1 MLIKYF
7 NLRHCCLFIGIAI
20 PTFGLSEPTDYIY
33 PFSSPSYSNYGTIG
47 LIQNPTARLK
57 EEGTLAFSWS
67 HNEPYLRGSIIAYPF
82 SWMEASYQYT
92 DINNYLYSPSSA
104 FSGSQSLKDK
114 SFDAKFRVLKET
126 NSLPQVAIG
135 MRDLG
140 GTGIFSAEYI
150 VANKFITQNLD
161 FSFGLGWGVMNRSA
175 IENPLIAISD
185 RFRER
190 QLDVGRGGKVSINQF
205 FSGDAGLFL
214 GFEYFIP
221 KLKGLRLKAELDST
235 QWGKEGRIPVRSYSK
250 VNLGVVY
257 PYSDDLQ
264 FKLSYV
270 RGKQLNFGFSY
281 SLSLGDMNPRKMKKK
296 PRPSIDNSSIV
307 KNITAKSDDNLYKAT
322 LLYMRRA
329 GFNLQKANLD
339 GADYDVVFA
348 DSQYRSPT
356 MAAGRLIG
364 LLDQIAPDQVTNFK
378 VSAVNGGLG
387 LYSASIDRESFARYK
402 KLDSAAAAS
411 QSLKREGYNAD
422 QSEYEYQPT
431 AKYPAIFTAI
441 SPDLQS
447 QIGGPDGF
455 YFGDFKL
462 TLTAELLLNRNFS
475 ISSQLSQGIVNN
487 LDKLKLPSDSIIPH
501 VRTDIVDY
509 MKESRDLSIKRL
521 QFNYFKQIAEPLFI
535 KFSGGILESM
545 FNGIGFEMLYKRYDK
560 NYGIGIEAWQVYQR
574 EYKQL
579 FGIRDYKTVTGHLTY
594 YYHEPT
600 SNILFKIRGGKYL
613 AKDSG
618 VTFDFS
624 RIFRSNLRIGAFFS
638 LTDISEAEF
647 GEGSFDKGFYFHVPV
662 DLFSPRHFKRSFSW
676 GLRPLTRDGAQAV
689 IHSSPL
695 WSVTD
700 HSSEHVFNRR
710 ISDFYD

>member
-1 MLIKYF
+1 MSYNHKCI
-7 NLRHCCLFIGIAI
+7 CLFIGILI
-20 PTFGLSEPTDYIY
+20 PTLTFSSPTDYIY

-47 LIQNPTARLK
+47 LIQNPTARFK
-57 EEGTLAFSWS
+57 EEGTLSFSWS

-92 DINNYLYSPSSA
+92 DINNTLYSPSKA
-104 FSGSQSLKDK
+104 FSGLQSLKDK
-114 SFDAKFRVLKET
+114 SFDAKFRLLKET

-140 GTGIFSAEYI
+140 GTGLFSAEYI
-150 VANKFITQNLD
+150 VANKFIRQNLD
-161 FSFGLGWGVMNRSA
+161 FSFGVGWGVMNKNGNG
-175 IENPLIAISD
+175 IGNPLTSISE
-185 RFRER
+185 RFRDRER
-190 QLDVGRGGKVSINQF
+190 DVGKGGKVSVGQL

-235 QWGKEGRIPVRSYSK
+235 DWAKEGKKPVRSYSK

-264 FKLSYV
+264 FKFSYV
-270 RGKQLNFGFSY
+270 RGRQLNFGFSY
-281 SLSLGDMNPRKMKKK
+281 SLSLGNKNPRKIKKQ
-296 PRPSIDNSSIV
+296 PRPKIDNSSIV
-307 KNITAKSDDNLYKAT
+307 KNVTAKSDDNLYKAS
-322 LLYMRRA
+322 LLYMRQA
-329 GFNLQKANLD
+329 GFNIQKAHIE
-339 GADYDVVFA
+339 GGDYEVVFA
-348 DSQYRSPT
+348 DSQYRSPA
-356 MAAGRLIG
+356 MAAGRLIE
-364 LLDQIAPDQVTNFK
+364 LLDQIAPDKVTNLK

-387 LYSASIDRESFARYK
+387 LYSASIDRESFVRYK
-402 KLDSAAAAS
+402 KLDSSAAAS
-411 QSLKREGYNAD
+411 ESLKVDGYHAD
-422 QSEYEYQPT
+422 QFNYEYQPR

-462 TLTAELLLNRNFS
+462 SISSELLLNRNFS
-475 ISSQLSQGIVNN
+475 IRAKLSQGLVNN
-487 LDKLKLPSDSIIPH
+487 LDALKLPSDSILPH

-509 MKESRDLSIKRL
+509 MKESRGFSIKRL

-535 KFSGGILESM
+535 KFTGGILESM
-545 FNGIGFEMLYKRYDK
+545 FNGAGFEMLYKPYDK
-560 NYGIGIEAWQVYQR
+560 NYGIGIEAWQGYQR

-579 FGIRDYKTVTGHLTY
+579 FGIRDYETVTGHLTY
-594 YYHEPT
+594 YYQEPT
-600 SNILFKIRGGKYL
+600 SNILFKIKGGRYL
-613 AKDSG
+613 AQDSG
-618 VTFDFS
+618 FTFDFS
-624 RIFRSNLRIGAFFS
+624 RVFRSNLRIGAFFS

-662 DLFSPRHFKRSFSW
+662 DLFSPRYFKRSFSW

-695 WSVTD
+695 WSVVD
-700 HSSEHVFNRR
+700 SSSEHVFNRR

>member
-1 MLIKYF
+1 LIKYF

-161 FSFGLGWGVMNRSA
+161 FSLGLGWGVMNRSA

-190 QLDVGRGGKVSINQF
+190 QLDIGRGGKVSINQF

-214 GFEYFIP
+214 GFEYFFP

-387 LYSASIDRESFARYK
+387 LYSASIDRESFARYE

-411 QSLKREGYNAD
+411 QSLKREGYHAD

-487 LDKLKLPSDSIIPH
+487 LDDLKLPSDSIIPH

-509 MKESRDLSIKRL
+509 MKESRNLSIKRL

-624 RIFRSNLRIGAFFS
+624 RVFRSNLRIGAFFS

>member
-1 MLIKYF
+1 MIKYF

-161 FSFGLGWGVMNRSA
+161 FSLGLGWGVMNRSA

-190 QLDVGRGGKVSINQF
+190 QLDIGRGGKVSINQF

-214 GFEYFIP
+214 GFEYFFP

-387 LYSASIDRESFARYK
+387 LYSASIDRESFARYE

-411 QSLKREGYNAD
+411 QSLKREGYHAD
-422 QSEYEYQPT
+422 KSEYEYQPT

-509 MKESRDLSIKRL
+509 MKESRNLSIKRL

-535 KFSGGILESM
+535 KFSGGILEPM

-624 RIFRSNLRIGAFFS
+624 RVFRSNLRIGAFFS

>member
-1 MLIKYF
+1 M
-7 NLRHCCLFIGIAI
+7 
-20 PTFGLSEPTDYIY
+20 
-33 PFSSPSYSNYGTIG
+33 
-47 LIQNPTARLK
+47 IQNPTARLK

-161 FSFGLGWGVMNRSA
+161 FSLGLGWGVMNRSA

-190 QLDVGRGGKVSINQF
+190 QLDIGRGGKVSINQF

-214 GFEYFIP
+214 GFEYFFP

-387 LYSASIDRESFARYK
+387 LYSASIDRESFARYE

-411 QSLKREGYNAD
+411 QSLKREGYHAD

-487 LDKLKLPSDSIIPH
+487 LDDLKLPSDSIIPH

-509 MKESRDLSIKRL
+509 MKESRNLSIKRL

-624 RIFRSNLRIGAFFS
+624 RVFRSNLRIGAFFS

>member
-1 MLIKYF
+1 MIKYL
-7 NLRHCCLFIGIAI
+7 NLRYSCLFIGITI
-20 PTFGLSEPTDYIY
+20 STFGLSEPKDYIY

-57 EEGTLAFSWS
+57 KEGTLAFSWS

-92 DINNYLYSPSSA
+92 DINNYLYSPSRA

-150 VANKFITQNLD
+150 VANKFLTPNLD

-175 IENPLIAISD
+175 IENPLIAISE

-190 QLDVGRGGKVSINQF
+190 QLDIGRGGKVSINQF

-214 GFEYFIP
+214 GFEYFFP

-235 QWGKEGRIPVRSYSK
+235 QWGKEGRVPVRSYSK

-270 RGKQLNFGFSY
+270 RGRQLNFGFSY
-281 SLSLGDMNPRKMKKK
+281 SLSLGEKNSRKIKKQ
-296 PRPSIDNSSIV
+296 PRPEINNSGII
-307 KNITAKSDDNLYKAT
+307 KNITAKSDDNLYKAS

-329 GFNLQKANLD
+329 GFNLQKANVD
-339 GADYDVVFA
+339 GGNYDVIFA

-356 MAAGRLIG
+356 MSAGRLIG
-364 LLDQIAPDQVTNFK
+364 VLDQIAPDKVTNFR
-378 VSAVNGGLG
+378 VSGVNGGLG
-387 LYSASIDRESFARYK
+387 LYSASIDRASFVRYK

-411 QSLKREGYNAD
+411 GSLKLEGYHAD
-422 QSEYEYQPT
+422 QFEYEYQPA

-441 SPDLQS
+441 SPDIHS

-462 TLTAELLLNRNFS
+462 SLTSELLLNKNFS
-475 ISSQLSQGIVNN
+475 IRAKLSQGLINN
-487 LDKLKLPSDSIIPH
+487 LDELKLPSDSILPH

-509 MKESRDLSIKRL
+509 MKESRGFSIQRL
-521 QFNYFKQIAEPLFI
+521 QFNYFKQIAKPLFV
-535 KFSGGILESM
+535 KFSGGILEGM
-545 FNGIGFEMLYKRYDK
+545 FNGVGFEMLYKPYDK
-560 NYGIGIEAWQVYQR
+560 NYGVGVEAWQVYQR

-618 VTFDFS
+618 FTFDFS
-624 RIFRSNLRIGAFFS
+624 RVFRSSLRIGAFFS
-638 LTDISEAEF
+638 LTDISEEEF

-662 DLFSPRHFKRSFSW
+662 DLFSPRYFKRSFSW

-689 IHSSPL
+689 VHSSPL

-700 HSSEHVFNRR
+700 QSSKHAFTRT

>member
-1 MLIKYF
+1 LIKFF
-7 NLRHCCLFIGIAI
+7 NHKYCCLFIGIII
-20 PTFGLSEPTDYIY
+20 PTLALSSPTDYIY

-57 EEGTLAFSWS
+57 EEGTLALSWS

-92 DINNYLYSPSSA
+92 DINNYLYSPIKA

-140 GTGIFSAEYI
+140 GTGLFSAEYI

-161 FSFGLGWGVMNRSA
+161 FSFGLGWGVMNRSS
-175 IENPLIAISD
+175 INNPLVSISD

-190 QLDVGRGGKVSINQF
+190 QRNVGKGGKVSIGQL

-221 KLKGLRLKAELDST
+221 RFKGLRLKAELDST
-235 QWGKEGRIPVRSYSK
+235 QWGKEGRVPVRSYSK

-270 RGKQLNFGFSY
+270 RGRQLNFGFSY
-281 SLSLGDMNPRKMKKK
+281 SLTLGDKNPRKIKKQ
-296 PRPSIDNSSIV
+296 PRPEIDNSSIV
-307 KNITAKSDDNLYKAT
+307 KNVTAQSDDNLYKAS

-339 GADYDVVFA
+339 GGDYNVVFA
-348 DSQYRSPT
+348 DSRYRSPT

-364 LLDQIAPDQVTNFK
+364 LLDQIAPEKVTNFK
-378 VSAVNGGLG
+378 VSGVNGGLG

-411 QSLKREGYNAD
+411 QSLELDGFHVD
-422 QSEYEYQPT
+422 QSEYEYQP
-431 AKYPAIFTAI
+431 AVKYPAIFTSI

-462 TLTAELLLNRNFS
+462 TLSSELLLNRNFS
-475 ISSQLSQGIVNN
+475 ITTRLSQGLINN
-487 LDKLKLPSDSIIPH
+487 LDELKLPSDSILPH

-509 MKESRDLSIKRL
+509 MKETRGFSIKRL
-521 QFNYFKQIAEPLFI
+521 QFNYFRQLAEPLFI
-535 KFSGGILESM
+535 KFSGGILEHM
-545 FNGIGFEMLYKRYDK
+545 FNGVGFEMLYRPYDK
-560 NYGIGIEAWQVYQR
+560 NYGVGIEAWQVYQR

-600 SNILFKIRGGKYL
+600 TNILFKLRGGKYL

-624 RIFRSNLRIGAFFS
+624 RVFRSNLRIGAFFS
-638 LTDISEAEF
+638 LTDISEEEF

-662 DLFSPRHFKRSFSW
+662 DLFSPRYFKRSFSW
-676 GLRPLTRDGAQAV
+676 GLRPLTRDGAQSV
-689 IHSSPL
+689 IHASPL

-700 HSSEHVFNRR
+700 QSSKHAFTRT

>member
-1 MLIKYF
+1 MIKYF

-161 FSFGLGWGVMNRSA
+161 FSLGLGWGVMNRSA

-190 QLDVGRGGKVSINQF
+190 QLDIGRGGKVSINQF

-214 GFEYFIP
+214 GFEYFFP

-387 LYSASIDRESFARYK
+387 LYSASIDRESFARYE

-411 QSLKREGYNAD
+411 QSLKREGYHAD

-487 LDKLKLPSDSIIPH
+487 LDDLKLPSDSIIPH

-509 MKESRDLSIKRL
+509 MKESRNLSIKRL

-624 RIFRSNLRIGAFFS
+624 RVFRSNLRIGAFFS

>member
-1 MLIKYF
+1 MYYSHRCI
-7 NLRHCCLFIGIAI
+7 CLFIGILI
-20 PTFGLSEPTDYIY
+20 PALTFSSPTDYIY
-33 PFSSPSYSNYGTIG
+33 PFSSPSYSNYGTVG

-57 EEGTLAFSWS
+57 EEGTLSFSWS

-92 DINNYLYSPSSA
+92 DINNTLYSPSKA
-104 FSGSQSLKDK
+104 FSGLQSLKDK
-114 SFDAKFRVLKET
+114 SFDAKFRLLKET

-140 GTGIFSAEYI
+140 GTGLFSAEYI
-150 VANKFITQNLD
+150 VANKFIRQNLD
-161 FSFGLGWGVMNRSA
+161 FSFGVGWGVMNKNGNS
-175 IENPLIAISD
+175 IGNPLTSISE
-185 RFRER
+185 RFRDRER
-190 QLDVGRGGKVSINQF
+190 DVGKGGKVSIGQL

-221 KLKGLRLKAELDST
+221 KLNGLRLKAELDST
-235 QWGKEGRIPVRSYSK
+235 DWAKEAKKPVRSYSK

-264 FKLSYV
+264 FKFSYV
-270 RGKQLNFGFSY
+270 RGRQLNFGFSY
-281 SLSLGDMNPRKMKKK
+281 SLSLGDKNPRKIKKQ
-296 PRPSIDNSSIV
+296 PRPKIDNSSII
-307 KNITAKSDDNLYKAT
+307 KNVTSKSDENLYKAS
-322 LLYMRRA
+322 LLYMRQA
-329 GFNLQKANLD
+329 GFNIQKAHLE
-339 GADYDVVFA
+339 GGDYEVVFA
-348 DSQYRSPT
+348 DSQYRSPA
-356 MAAGRLIG
+356 MAAGRLIE
-364 LLDQIAPDQVTNFK
+364 LLDQIAPDKVTNLK

-387 LYSASIDRESFARYK
+387 LYSASIDRESFVRYK
-402 KLDSAAAAS
+402 KLDSSAAAS
-411 QSLKREGYNAD
+411 ESIKVDGYHAD
-422 QSEYEYQPT
+422 QFNYEYQPR

-441 SPDLQS
+441 SPDLNS

-462 TLTAELLLNRNFS
+462 SISSELLLNRNFS
-475 ISSQLSQGIVNN
+475 IRAKLSQGLVNN
-487 LDKLKLPSDSIIPH
+487 LDELKLPSDSILPH

-509 MKESRDLSIKRL
+509 MKESRGFSIKRL

-545 FNGIGFEMLYKRYDK
+545 FNGAGFEMLYKPYDK

-579 FGIRDYKTVTGHLTY
+579 FGIRDYETVTGHLTY
-594 YYHEPT
+594 YYQEPT
-600 SNILFKIRGGKYL
+600 SNILFKIKGGRYL
-613 AKDSG
+613 AQDSG
-618 VTFDFS
+618 FTFDFS

-662 DLFSPRHFKRSFSW
+662 DLFSPRYFKRSFSW
-676 GLRPLTRDGAQAV
+676 GLRPLTRDGAQSV

-695 WSVTD
+695 WSVVD
-700 HSSEHVFNRR
+700 SSSEHVFNRR

>member
-1 MLIKYF
+1 MIKYF
-7 NLRHCCLFIGIAI
+7 NHRYLYYFIGILI
-20 PTFGLSEPTDYIY
+20 PTLALSAPTDYIY

-57 EEGTLAFSWS
+57 KEGTLALSWS
-67 HNEPYLRGSIIAYPF
+67 HNEPYLRGSIVAYPF

-92 DINNYLYSPSSA
+92 DINNTLYSPSSA

-114 SFDAKFRVLKET
+114 SFDAKFRLLEET
-126 NSLPQVAIG
+126 NFLPQVAVG

-140 GTGIFSAEYI
+140 GTGLFSAEYI
-150 VANKFITQNLD
+150 VANKFVAQNLD
-161 FSFGLGWGVMNRSA
+161 FSIGLGWGAMNRNSVG
-175 IENPLIAISD
+175 NPLEAISD
-185 RFRER
+185 RFIDRE
-190 QLDVGRGGKVSINQF
+190 LDVGRGGKVSIGQL

-214 GFEYFIP
+214 GLEYFIP
-221 KLKGLRLKAELDST
+221 RFRGLRLKAELDST
-235 QWGKEGRIPVRSYSK
+235 QWGREGRKPVKSHSK

-270 RGKQLNFGFSY
+270 RGRQLNFGFSY
-281 SLSLGDMNPRKMKKK
+281 SLTLGDKNPRKIKKQ
-296 PRPSIDNSSIV
+296 PRPEIDNSSIV
-307 KNITAKSDDNLYKAT
+307 RNFTAQSDEYLYKAS

-339 GADYDVVFA
+339 GGNYDVVFA

-378 VSAVNGGLG
+378 VSGVNGGLG
-387 LYSASIDRESFARYK
+387 LYSASIDRESFVRYK
-402 KLDSAAAAS
+402 KLDSAVAAS
-411 QSLKREGYNAD
+411 QSLKLDGYHAD
-422 QSEYEYQPT
+422 QFEYEYQP
-431 AKYPAIFTAI
+431 AVKYPAIFMSI

-462 TLTAELLLNRNFS
+462 TLSSEVLFNRNFS
-475 ISSQLSQGIVNN
+475 IMTRLSQGLVNN
-487 LDKLKLPSDSIIPH
+487 LDDLKLPSDSILPH

-509 MKESRDLSIKRL
+509 MKESKGFSIKRL
-521 QFNYFKQIAEPLFI
+521 QFNYYRQLAEPLFI
-535 KFSGGILESM
+535 KFSGGILEHM
-545 FNGIGFEMLYKRYDK
+545 FNGAGFEMLYRPYDK
-560 NYGIGIEAWQVYQR
+560 NFGVGIEAWQVYQR

-600 SNILFKIRGGKYL
+600 TNILFKIRGGKYL

-618 VTFDFS
+618 FTFDFS
-624 RIFRSNLRIGAFFS
+624 RVFRSNLRIGAFFS
-638 LTDISEAEF
+638 LTDISEEEF

-662 DLFSPRHFKRSFSW
+662 DLFSPRYFKRSFSW

-689 IHSSPL
+689 IHASPL

-700 HSSEHVFNRR
+700 QSSEHGFTRT

>member
-1 MLIKYF
+1 MSYNHKCI
-7 NLRHCCLFIGIAI
+7 CLFIGILI
-20 PTFGLSEPTDYIY
+20 PTLTFSSPTDYIY

-47 LIQNPTARLK
+47 LIQNPTARFK
-57 EEGTLAFSWS
+57 EEGTLSFSWS

-92 DINNYLYSPSSA
+92 DINNTLYSPSKA
-104 FSGSQSLKDK
+104 FSGLQSLKDK
-114 SFDAKFRVLKET
+114 SFDAKFRLLKET

-140 GTGIFSAEYI
+140 GTGLFSAEYI
-150 VANKFITQNLD
+150 VANKFIRQNLD
-161 FSFGLGWGVMNRSA
+161 FSFGVGWGVMNKNGNG
-175 IENPLIAISD
+175 IGNPLTSISE
-185 RFRER
+185 RFRDRER
-190 QLDVGRGGKVSINQF
+190 DVGKGGKVSVGQL

-235 QWGKEGRIPVRSYSK
+235 DWAKEGKKPVRSYSK

-264 FKLSYV
+264 FKFSYV
-270 RGKQLNFGFSY
+270 RGRQLNFGFSY
-281 SLSLGDMNPRKMKKK
+281 SLSLGNKNPRKIKKQ
-296 PRPSIDNSSIV
+296 PRPKIDNSSIV
-307 KNITAKSDDNLYKAT
+307 KNVTAKSDDNLYKAS
-322 LLYMRRA
+322 LLYMRQA
-329 GFNLQKANLD
+329 GFNIQKAHIE
-339 GADYDVVFA
+339 GGDYEVVFA
-348 DSQYRSPT
+348 DSQYRSPA
-356 MAAGRLIG
+356 MAAGRLIE
-364 LLDQIAPDQVTNFK
+364 LLDQIAPDKVTNLK

-387 LYSASIDRESFARYK
+387 LYSASIDRESFVRYK
-402 KLDSAAAAS
+402 KLDSSAAAS
-411 QSLKREGYNAD
+411 ESLKVDGYHAD
-422 QSEYEYQPT
+422 QFNYEYQPR

-462 TLTAELLLNRNFS
+462 SISSELLLNRNFS
-475 ISSQLSQGIVNN
+475 IRAKLSQGLVNN
-487 LDKLKLPSDSIIPH
+487 LDALKLPSDSILPH

-509 MKESRDLSIKRL
+509 MKESRGFSIKRL

-535 KFSGGILESM
+535 KFTGGILESM
-545 FNGIGFEMLYKRYDK
+545 FNGAGFEMLYKPYDK

-579 FGIRDYKTVTGHLTY
+579 FGIRDYETVTGHLTY
-594 YYHEPT
+594 YYQEPT
-600 SNILFKIRGGKYL
+600 SNILFKIKGGRYL
-613 AKDSG
+613 AQDSG
-618 VTFDFS
+618 FTFDFS
-624 RIFRSNLRIGAFFS
+624 RVFRSNLRIGAFFS

-662 DLFSPRHFKRSFSW
+662 DLFSPRYFKRSFSW

-695 WSVTD
+695 WSVVD
-700 HSSEHVFNRR
+700 SSSEHVFNRR

>member
-1 MLIKYF
+1 MYYNHRRI
-7 NLRHCCLFIGIAI
+7 CLFIWILI
-20 PTFGLSEPTDYIY
+20 PTLTYSSPTDYIY

-47 LIQNPTARLK
+47 LIQNPTARFK
-57 EEGTLAFSWS
+57 DEGTLSFSWS

-92 DINNYLYSPSSA
+92 DINNTLYSPSKA

-114 SFDAKFRVLKET
+114 SFDAKFRLLKET

-140 GTGIFSAEYI
+140 GTGLFSAEYI
-150 VANKFITQNLD
+150 VANKFIRQNLD
-161 FSFGLGWGVMNRSA
+161 FSFGLGWGVMNKNGNG
-175 IENPLIAISD
+175 IGNPLTSISE
-185 RFRER
+185 RFRDRER
-190 QLDVGRGGKVSINQF
+190 DVGRGGKVSIGEL

-235 QWGKEGRIPVRSYSK
+235 DWAKEGKKRVRSYSK

-264 FKLSYV
+264 FKFSYV
-270 RGKQLNFGFSY
+270 RGRQLNFGFSY
-281 SLSLGDMNPRKMKKK
+281 SLSLGDKNPRKIKKQ
-296 PRPSIDNSSIV
+296 PRPKIDNSSIV
-307 KNITAKSDDNLYKAT
+307 KNVTSKSDENLYKAS

-329 GFNLQKANLD
+329 GFNIQKAHLE
-339 GADYDVVFA
+339 GGDYEVVFA
-348 DSQYRSPT
+348 DSQYRSPA
-356 MAAGRLIG
+356 MAAGRLIE
-364 LLDQIAPDQVTNFK
+364 LLDQIAPDKVTNLK

-387 LYSASIDRESFARYK
+387 LYSASIDRESFVRYK
-402 KLDSAAAAS
+402 KLDSSAAAS
-411 QSLKREGYNAD
+411 ESLKVDGYHAD
-422 QSEYEYQPT
+422 QFNYEYQPR

-441 SPDLQS
+441 SPDLHS

-455 YFGDFKL
+455 YFGDLKL
-462 TLTAELLLNRNFS
+462 SISSELLLNRNFS
-475 ISSQLSQGIVNN
+475 IRAKFSQGLVNN
-487 LDKLKLPSDSIIPH
+487 LDALKLPSDSILPH

-509 MKESRDLSIKRL
+509 MKESRGFSIKRL

-545 FNGIGFEMLYKRYDK
+545 FNGVGFEMLYKPYDK

-579 FGIRDYKTVTGHLTY
+579 FGTRDYETVTGHLTY
-594 YYHEPT
+594 YYQEPI
-600 SNILFKIRGGKYL
+600 SNILFKIKGGRYL
-613 AKDSG
+613 AQDSG
-618 VTFDFS
+618 FTFDFS

-662 DLFSPRHFKRSFSW
+662 DLFSPRYFKRSFSW
-676 GLRPLTRDGAQAV
+676 GLRPLTRDGAQSV

-695 WSVTD
+695 WSVVD
-700 HSSEHVFNRR
+700 SSSEHSFNRR

>member
-1 MLIKYF
+1 MIKYF

>member
-1 MLIKYF
+1 MNYNRRCI
-7 NLRHCCLFIGIAI
+7 CLLIGILI
-20 PTFGLSEPTDYIY
+20 PTLTFSSPTDYIY

-47 LIQNPTARLK
+47 LIQNPTAKFK
-57 EEGTLAFSWS
+57 EEGTLSFSWS
-67 HNEPYLRGSIIAYPF
+67 HNEPYLRGSIIAHPF

-92 DINNYLYSPSSA
+92 DINNTLYSPSKA

-114 SFDAKFRVLKET
+114 SFDAKFRLLKET

-140 GTGIFSAEYI
+140 GTGLFSAEYI
-150 VANKFITQNLD
+150 VANKFIRQNLD
-161 FSFGLGWGVMNRSA
+161 FSFGVGWGVMNKNGNG
-175 IENPLIAISD
+175 IGNPLTSISE
-185 RFRER
+185 RFRDRER
-190 QLDVGRGGKVSINQF
+190 DVGRGGKVSIGEL

-235 QWGKEGRIPVRSYSK
+235 DWAKEGRKPVRSYSK

-264 FKLSYV
+264 FKFSYV
-270 RGKQLNFGFSY
+270 RGRQLNFGFSY
-281 SLSLGDMNPRKMKKK
+281 SLSLGDKNPRKIKKQ
-296 PRPSIDNSSIV
+296 PRPKIDNSSIV
-307 KNITAKSDDNLYKAT
+307 KNVTSKSDENLYKAS
-322 LLYMRRA
+322 LLYMRQA
-329 GFNLQKANLD
+329 GFNIQKAHLE
-339 GADYDVVFA
+339 GGDYEVVFA
-348 DSQYRSPT
+348 DSQYRSPA
-356 MAAGRLIG
+356 MAAGRLIE
-364 LLDQIAPDQVTNFK
+364 LLDQIAPDKVTNLK

-387 LYSASIDRESFARYK
+387 LYSASIDRESFVRYK
-402 KLDSAAAAS
+402 KLDSSAAAS
-411 QSLKREGYNAD
+411 ESLKVDGYHVD
-422 QSEYEYQPT
+422 QFHYEYQPR
-431 AKYPAIFTAI
+431 AKYPAIFNAI
-441 SPDLQS
+441 SPDLHS

-455 YFGDFKL
+455 YFGDLKL
-462 TLTAELLLNRNFS
+462 SISSELLFNRNFS
-475 ISSQLSQGIVNN
+475 IRAKFSQGLVNN
-487 LDKLKLPSDSIIPH
+487 LDALKLPSDSILPH

-509 MKESRDLSIKRL
+509 MKESRGFSIKRL

-545 FNGIGFEMLYKRYDK
+545 FNGVGFEMLYKPYDK

-579 FGIRDYKTVTGHLTY
+579 FGTRDYETVTGHLTY
-594 YYHEPT
+594 YYQEPT
-600 SNILFKIRGGKYL
+600 SNILFKIKGGRYL
-613 AKDSG
+613 AQDSG
-618 VTFDFS
+618 FTFDFS

-638 LTDISEAEF
+638 LTDISEVEF

-662 DLFSPRHFKRSFSW
+662 DLFSPRYFKRSFSW

-695 WSVTD
+695 WSVVD
-700 HSSEHVFNRR
+700 SSSKHVFNRR

>member
-1 MLIKYF
+1 MIKYF
-7 NLRHCCLFIGIAI
+7 NHRYLYLFIGILVPA
-20 PTFGLSEPTDYIY
+20 FAFSAPTDYIY

-57 EEGTLAFSWS
+57 EEGTLSLSWS

-114 SFDAKFRVLKET
+114 SFDAKFRLLKET
-126 NSLPQVAIG
+126 NSLPQVAVG

-140 GTGIFSAEYI
+140 GTGLFSAEYI
-150 VANKFITQNLD
+150 VANKFVTQNLD
-161 FSFGLGWGVMNRSA
+161 FSLGLGWGVMNRNS
-175 IENPLIAISD
+175 IGNPLEAISD
-185 RFRER
+185 RFIDRE
-190 QLDVGRGGKVSINQF
+190 LDVGRGGKVSIGQL
-205 FSGDAGLFL
+205 FSGDAGLFF

-221 KLKGLRLKAELDST
+221 RFKGLRLKAELDST
-235 QWGKEGRIPVRSYSK
+235 QWSKEGRVPVKSHSK
-250 VNLGVVY
+250 VNLGAVY

-264 FKLSYV
+264 FKFSYT
-270 RGKQLNFGFSY
+270 RGRQINFGFSY
-281 SLSLGDMNPRKMKKK
+281 SLSLGDKNPRKIKKQ
-296 PRPSIDNSSIV
+296 PRPKIDNSSIV
-307 KNITAKSDDNLYKAT
+307 KNVTAKSDENLYKAS
-322 LLYMRRA
+322 LLYMRQA
-329 GFNLQKANLD
+329 GFNLQKAHLEE
-339 GADYDVVFA
+339 GDYEVIFA

-364 LLDQIAPDQVTNFK
+364 LLNQIAPDQVTNLK

-387 LYSASIDRESFARYK
+387 LYSASIDRESFDRYE

-411 QSLKREGYNAD
+411 KSLKLDGYHAD
-422 QSEYEYQPT
+422 QFEYEYQPR
-431 AKYPAIFTAI
+431 AKYPALFTSI
-441 SPDLQS
+441 SPDLHS

-455 YFGDFKL
+455 YFGDLKL
-462 TLTAELLLNRNFS
+462 SITSELLLNRNFS
-475 ISSQLSQGIVNN
+475 IRAKLSQGLVNN
-487 LDKLKLPSDSIIPH
+487 LDELKLPSDSILPH

-509 MKESRDLSIKRL
+509 MKESRGLSIKRL
-521 QFNYFKQIAEPLFI
+521 QFNYFKQIAEPLYI

-545 FNGIGFEMLYKRYDK
+545 FNGVGFEMLYKRYDK
-560 NYGIGIEAWQVYQR
+560 NYGIGVEAWQVYQR

-594 YYHEPT
+594 YYHEPI

-618 VTFDFS
+618 FTFDFS
-624 RIFRSNLRIGAFFS
+624 RVFRSNLRIGAFFS
-638 LTDISEAEF
+638 LTDISEEEF

-700 HSSEHVFNRR
+700 QSSEHVFNRT

>member
-1 MLIKYF
+1 MIKFFSHKY
-7 NLRHCCLFIGIAI
+7 CCLFIGILI
-20 PTFGLSEPTDYIY
+20 PSLVLSAPTDYIY

-92 DINNYLYSPSSA
+92 DINNYLYSPIKA

-140 GTGIFSAEYI
+140 GTGLFSSEYI

-161 FSFGLGWGVMNRSA
+161 FSFGMGWGVMNRST
-175 IENPLIAISD
+175 ITNPLVSISD
-185 RFRER
+185 HFRER
-190 QLDVGRGGKVSINQF
+190 QRDVGRGGKISIDQL

-221 KLKGLRLKAELDST
+221 KFKGLRLKAELDST
-235 QWGKEGRIPVRSYSK
+235 QWGKEGRVPVRSYSK

-257 PYSDDLQ
+257 PYSDGLQ

-270 RGKQLNFGFSY
+270 RGRQLNFGFSY
-281 SLSLGDMNPRKMKKK
+281 SLTLGDKNPRKIKKQ
-296 PRPSIDNSSIV
+296 PRPEIDNSSIV
-307 KNITAKSDDNLYKAT
+307 KNVTAQSDENLYKAS

-339 GADYDVVFA
+339 GGDYNVVFA
-348 DSQYRSPT
+348 DSRYRSPT

-364 LLDQIAPDQVTNFK
+364 LLDQIAPEKVTNFK
-378 VSAVNGGLG
+378 VSGVNGGLG
-387 LYSASIDRESFARYK
+387 LYSASIDRESFVRYK

-411 QSLKREGYNAD
+411 QSLELDGFHVD
-422 QSEYEYQPT
+422 QSEYEYQP
-431 AKYPAIFTAI
+431 AVKYPAIFTSI

-462 TLTAELLLNRNFS
+462 TLSSELLLNRNFS
-475 ISSQLSQGIVNN
+475 ITTRLSQGLINN
-487 LDKLKLPSDSIIPH
+487 LDELKLPSDSILPH

-509 MKESRDLSIKRL
+509 MKETRGFSIKRL
-521 QFNYFKQIAEPLFI
+521 QFNYFRQLAEPLFI
-535 KFSGGILESM
+535 KFSGGILEHM
-545 FNGIGFEMLYKRYDK
+545 FNGVGFEMLYRPYDK
-560 NYGIGIEAWQVYQR
+560 NYGVGIEAWQVYQR

-600 SNILFKIRGGKYL
+600 TNILFKLRGGKYL

-624 RIFRSNLRIGAFFS
+624 RVFRSNLRIGAFFS
-638 LTDISEAEF
+638 LTDISEEEF

-662 DLFSPRHFKRSFSW
+662 DLFSPRYFKRSFSW
-676 GLRPLTRDGAQAV
+676 GLRPLTRDGAQSV
-689 IHSSPL
+689 IHASPL

-700 HSSEHVFNRR
+700 QSSEHAFTRT